1 MRRATSRTV
10 LASEPPLRASARGCG
25 VPLGQRRVARFALRL
40 PVLHDARCVGPTSA
54 FSRLRTSTRA
64 SPVPGCVNRFRA
76 CAVGE
81 IACFTAVRFASVGRT
96 FSLGGHRGGL
106 VVPVAMRACR
116 TSDIPVAS
124 SPCADPLARSNTRE
138 SRRDR
143 LTAHPRERC
152 EQGRRSGMPS
162 VLQGSLA
169 PRRSLERPAQ
179 DLPGFAVWPPR
190 ARFST
195 PFHPRMPLRAPE
207 GRAPV
212 HAPRCQRESR
222 FFEPRRRLPTSAT

>member
-1 MRRATSRTV
+1 VRQHVVAEYPSASVALPICLAAPRASRRAMRRTDFCLLTSSYEHPR
-10 LASEPPLRASARGCG
+10 LRRFPMRQPL
-25 VPLGQRRVARFALRL
+25 
-40 PVLHDARCVGPTSA
+40 
-54 FSRLRTSTRA
+54 SRLRSRRDRLFHGSA
-64 SPVPGCVNRFRA
+64 IRFGGQH
-76 CAVGE
+76 V
-81 IACFTAVRFASVGRT
+81 
-96 FSLGGHRGGL
+96 LPGGHRGGL

-124 SPCADPLARSNTRE
+124 PSCVIPLARNAHPRKPPRPS
-138 SRRDR
+138 
-143 LTAHPRERC
+143 TAHPRERC
-152 EQGRRSGMPS
+152 EQGRRSEMPS

-179 DLPGFAVWPPR
+179 DLPGLAVWPPH

-212 HAPRCQRESR
+212 HVPRCQRESR